1 MNKDEQGKLHQ
12 EVSQSNKARQLL
24 DNPLFKEAL
33 DELKKLYAESLF
45 NTGAKEQETREKLWL
60 AYNVVGKVEQHIK
73 EILDTGKLAKKQLE
87 DFRTS
92 IKNNKFY
99 IQSGA
104 GIVADSVPE
113 KEYLETVNKAKALIS
128 SLN

>member
-1 MNKDEQGKLHQ
+1 MNKDEQGKLQQ

-33 DELKKLYAESLF
+33 NELKKLYAESLF
-45 NTGAKEQETREKLWL
+45 NTGAKETETREKLWL

-87 DFRTS
+87 DFRNS
-92 IKNNKFY
+92 IKNSKF
-99 IQSGA
+99 
-104 GIVADSVPE
+104 
-113 KEYLETVNKAKALIS
+113 
-128 SLN
+128 

>member
-1 MNKDEQGKLHQ
+1 
-12 EVSQSNKARQLL
+12 VSKSNKARQLL

-45 NTGAKEQETREKLWL
+45 NTGAKEQDTREKLWL

-87 DFRTS
+87 DFRNS
-92 IKNNKFY
+92 IKNQKF
-99 IQSGA
+99 
-104 GIVADSVPE
+104 
-113 KEYLETVNKAKALIS
+113 
-128 SLN
+128 

>member
-1 MNKDEQGKLHQ
+1 MNKDQQGKLQQ

-87 DFRTS
+87 DFRTN
-92 IKNNKFY
+92 IKNNKF
-99 IQSGA
+99 
-104 GIVADSVPE
+104 
-113 KEYLETVNKAKALIS
+113 
-128 SLN
+128 

>member
-1 MNKDEQGKLHQ
+1 MDNQEQAKLHQ

-33 DELKKLYAESLF
+33 NELKKLYAESLF
-45 NTGAKEQETREKLWL
+45 NTGAKEQDTREKLWL
-60 AYNVVGKVEQHIK
+60 AYNVVGKVEQHIR

-92 IKNNKFY
+92 IKNNKF
-99 IQSGA
+99 
-104 GIVADSVPE
+104 
-113 KEYLETVNKAKALIS
+113 
-128 SLN
+128 